1 MRQIQML
8 HGWGFPATVFSSL
21 IDKLAADFDVRAPDR
36 PGYGSNFDNGD
47 SNEVPLLDTPSLL
60 VGWSLGSLA
69 ALQMTLQQPDKVTG
83 LVLLAT
89 TPCFVN
95 RADWASGMDKQ
106 VFDAF
111 HKQVI
116 DDQAAAMQ
124 QFVRLN
130 AGSKPDRLS
139 TRVLSGLS
147 SKATGSALQQG
158 MSELAECDLR
168 DGLDEIELPV
178 LLLHAADDRVVP
190 AAASRWLQ
198 QCLPNAKSFEF
209 QTGGHAFFL
218 QHADEVAK
226 HIRTMA

>member
-1 MRQIQML
+1 MKQILML

-21 IDKLAADFDVRAPDR
+21 IDKLAADFDVWAPDR
-36 PGYGSNFDNGD
+36 PGYGSNIDNAD
-47 SNEVPLLDTPSLL
+47 SNEVPLLDSPALL
-60 VGWSLGSLA
+60 IGWSLGGLA

-95 RADWASGMDKQ
+95 RADWASGMDQQAFENFYNQ
-106 VFDAF
+106 VSEDPS
-111 HKQVI
+111 
-116 DDQAAAMQ
+116 AAMR

-130 AGSKPDRLS
+130 AGRKPAKQT

-147 SKATGSALQQG
+147 KKVSADALQNG
-158 MSELAECDLR
+158 MTELSKTDLR
-168 DGLDEIELPV
+168 DVIAEIEQPA

-198 QCLPNAKSFEF
+198 QCLPNTKHFEF

-218 QHADEVAK
+218 QHADEVAE
-226 HIRTMA
+226 HIRMMA

>member
-1 MRQIQML
+1 MKQILML

-21 IDKLAADFDVRAPDR
+21 IDKLAADFDVRVPDR
-36 PGYGSNFDNGD
+36 PGYGSQINNKNQYELRHLN
-47 SNEVPLLDTPSLL
+47 SPALL
-60 VGWSLGSLA
+60 VGWSQGGLA
-69 ALQMTLQQPDKVTG
+69 ALQMALQQPDKVTG

-116 DDQAAAMQ
+116 DDPAAAMR

-130 AGSKPDRLS
+130 TGSRPDKQT
-139 TRVLSGLS
+139 TRVLSDLS
-147 SKATGSALQQG
+147 NKVSADALQNG
-158 MSELAECDLR
+158 MTELSKTDLR
-168 DGLDEIELPV
+168 DVIAEIEQPA

-198 QCLPNAKSFEF
+198 QCLPNTKHFEF

-218 QHADEVAK
+218 QHADEVAE
-226 HIRTMA
+226 HIRMMA